1 MKKIQLIVFFGIKS
15 LVLFQYSQNEFK
27 RVQCVCEKV
36 KKLIFR
42 PHHKLIGMIRILI
55 LITLNFGF
63 NCVVYSQNKENN
75 TQNQFADFPMKGD
88 FIYYDFK
95 HTTNNINHDL
105 NFYFVM
111 EQSDF
116 YDNFITKSVN
126 NLSTNA
132 FSKGTQVMVGAPV
145 PGEHGELEIH
155 LPAGVALLD
164 QNLLFALV
172 TWKKFKVKET
182 LVSAKVKLVINNKNS
197 YSLIFTNF
205 LITYY
210 GWEGKNWKS
219 ETLDL
224 ELVIG
229 ELKKN
234 GKMEGKMY
242 DKTNKNMLEID
253 RIVKSIDELFAT
265 ELTKAIK
272 MDN

>member
-1 MKKIQLIVFFGIKS
+1 
-15 LVLFQYSQNEFK
+15 
-27 RVQCVCEKV
+27 
-36 KKLIFR
+36 
-42 PHHKLIGMIRILI
+42 MIRILI
-55 LITLNFGF
+55 LITLNLGF
-63 NCVVYSQNKENN
+63 NCIVYSQNKENN
-75 TQNQFADFPMKGD
+75 TENQFVDFPMKGD

-95 HTTNNINHDL
+95 HTTNNLNHDL
-105 NFYFVM
+105 NFYFVS

-116 YDNFITKSVN
+116 YNNFGRKAGN
-126 NLSTNA
+126 NLITNA
-132 FSKGTQVMVGAPV
+132 FPRGSLCNISPPIPGAPGE
-145 PGEHGELEIH
+145 PGGLEIH
-155 LPAGVALLD
+155 LPAGVAVLD

-182 LVSAKVKLVINNKNS
+182 LFSAKVKLVLNNKNS

-210 GWEGKNWKS
+210 GWEGANFKS

-229 ELKKN
+229 ELKKS
-234 GKMEGKMY
+234 GKLEGKMY

-253 RIVKSIDELFAT
+253 RIVKSIDELFET